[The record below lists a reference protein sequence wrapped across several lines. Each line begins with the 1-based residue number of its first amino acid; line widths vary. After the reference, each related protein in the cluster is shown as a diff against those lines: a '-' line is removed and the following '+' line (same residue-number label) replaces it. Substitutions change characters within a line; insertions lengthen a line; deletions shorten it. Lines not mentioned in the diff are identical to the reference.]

1 MPQPVMS
8 GELRSAKVK
17 RKCSNPS
24 MRASWR
30 VFFTCWITYTVFWTP
45 YIVREHFPAITL
57 AESGTLNVQRFLGYT
72 DDIFPSAR
80 GGAFI
85 NNNPGASIT
94 GAIPLFVFRP
104 LIARV
109 KAWNLQQAPPPIP
122 SNEDGDFFWRTVR
135 ERLQFYFLLVAF
147 LTVAFVMAP
156 ITAGAAA
163 FFCARLQAFG
173 ISTPNA
179 VLISLLYAFAT
190 PIFFRAALL
199 NHNMLVCNAAFIAF
213 LLLWDPLEH
222 PSPGSGLRSPF
233 NPHTRPLRPV
243 HAALAGLLA
252 GYCVLCDWSGVV
264 VLAATSLYC
273 FLRTSHPR
281 SHQPS
286 TPRLT
291 TDAPPLRSQL
301 SLSRLKTLLAFAAG
315 AAVCIIF
322 LAIYQ
327 RWAFG
332 SPALPSQH
340 YMPPTAPTSHGYR
353 GFDWPSPALAWANFF
368 DPRFG
373 LFAYCPLL
381 MLGLAAPFI
390 PPSRRLLPPR
400 ELWILFFYFV
410 LFVLFCA
417 ANQYSWLQP
426 STGFRYLV
434 PVVPPLFILSIE
446 VARHFPRPVQWF
458 LAVCACAQSLILAA
472 AHVNDVRLAVGT
484 LVARHG
490 QFFWMIRLR
499 DAGIT
504 VDWWYTL
511 AAWSI
516 PFIAAIYIW
525 TPWIRLSWSS
535 RSRT

>member
-1 MPQPVMS
+1 
-8 GELRSAKVK
+8 
-17 RKCSNPS
+17 
-24 MRASWR
+24 MRAPGR

-57 AESGTLNVQRFLGYT
+57 ADSGTLNVQRFLGYT

-94 GAIPLFVFRP
+94 GAIPLFVLRP

-109 KAWNLQQAPPPIP
+109 KAWNLQQPHPPIP
-122 SNEDGDFFWRTVR
+122 LDDGEFFWRTVR
-135 ERLQFYFLLVAF
+135 ERLQFYFLLIAF
-147 LTVAFVMAP
+147 LTVALVMAP
-156 ITAGAAA
+156 ITAGTAA

-173 ISTPNA
+173 ISTSNA
-179 VLISLLYAFAT
+179 ILVSLLYALGT

-199 NHNMLVCNAAFIAF
+199 NHNMLVCNAAFLAF
-213 LLLWDPLEH
+213 LLLWDPA
-222 PSPGSGLRSPF
+222 PSCSEQPALNPGPRALQPSTP
-233 NPHTRPLRPV
+233 RPLRPLP
-243 HAALAGLLA
+243 AALAGLLS

-273 FLRTSHPR
+273 L
-281 SHQPS
+281 
-286 TPRLT
+286 
-291 TDAPPLRSQL
+291 LRSAQPD
-301 SLSRLKTLLAFAAG
+301 SAKPDSGAQPRRSRLKTLLAFSAG
-315 AAVCIIF
+315 AAVPLI
-322 LAIYQ
+322 LLVLYQ

-332 SPALPSQH
+332 SPVLPSQH

-368 DPRFG
+368 DPRYG
-373 LFAYCPLL
+373 LFSYCPFL

-390 PPSRRLLPPR
+390 PRSRRLIPTR
-400 ELWILFFYFV
+400 ELWVLFLYLV

-434 PVVPPLFILSIE
+434 PVVPPLAILSIE
-446 VARHFPRPVQWF
+446 VARHFPRPLQWI
-458 LAVCACAQSLILAA
+458 LAVCACAQSLVLAA
-472 AHVNDVRLAVGT
+472 AHVNDIRLAWST
-484 LVARHG
+484 LVERKG

-499 DAGIT
+499 DAGLP

-511 AAWSI
+511 AAWMI
-516 PFIAAIYIW
+516 PIVAAICIW
-525 TPWIRLSWSS
+525 TPWKLFPWSP
-535 RSRT
+535 RSRTQSPLPGPE

>member
-1 MPQPVMS
+1 
-8 GELRSAKVK
+8 
-17 RKCSNPS
+17 
-24 MRASWR
+24 MRAPWR

-72 DDIFPSAR
+72 DDIFPSSR

-94 GAIPLFVFRP
+94 GAIPLFVLRP

-109 KAWNLQQAPPPIP
+109 KAWNLQQPPPPIP
-122 SNEDGDFFWRTVR
+122 RNEDGEFFWRTVR

-156 ITAGAAA
+156 ITAGTAA

-173 ISTPNA
+173 ISTTNSIF
-179 VLISLLYAFAT
+179 VSLLYALCT

-199 NHNMLVCNAAFIAF
+199 NHNMLVCNAAFMAF
-213 LLLWDPLEH
+213 LLLWDPLEQPPH
-222 PSPGSGLRSPF
+222 NSSLHATLNPRS
-233 NPHTRPLRPV
+233 RPLRPGP
-243 HAALAGLLA
+243 AAFAGLLS

-273 FLRTSHPR
+273 FLRSAQPR
-281 SHQPS
+281 TPQPS
-286 TPRLT
+286 TV
-291 TDAPPLRSQL
+291 AQPPLSRL
-301 SLSRLKTLLAFAAG
+301 SLPRLKTLLAFAAG
-315 AAVCIIF
+315 AAIC
-322 LAIYQ
+322 LAILAFYQ
-327 RWAFG
+327 RSAFG

-340 YMPPTAPTSHGYR
+340 YMPPTGPTSHGYR

-390 PPSRRLLPPR
+390 PSSRRLLPSR
-400 ELWILFFYFV
+400 ELWILFLYFV

-434 PVVPPLFILSIE
+434 PVVPPLAILSIE
-446 VARHFPRPVQWF
+446 VARHLPRPLQWL
-458 LAVCACAQSLILAA
+458 LAGCACLQSLVLAA
-472 AHVNDVRLAVGT
+472 AHVNDIRLALST
-484 LVARHG
+484 LVDRHG

-504 VDWWYTL
+504 VDWWHTL
-511 AAWSI
+511 AAWSL
-516 PFIAAIYIW
+516 PFIAAIYMW
-525 TPWIRLSWSS
+525 TPRTLLPWSS
-535 RSRT
+535 RSRTHSPLPGRK